1 MDITIDC
8 PLWRLNIDYDNP
20 TIYSVKGMQ
29 LIRKDKLN
37 KQNFLTIKSITMNL
51 K

>member
-1 MDITIDC
+1 M
-8 PLWRLNIDYDNP
+8 PKWKYSWWLNIAYDNP

-37 KQNFLTIKSITMNL
+37 KQNFLTVKTYQIFLIKN
-51 K
+51 